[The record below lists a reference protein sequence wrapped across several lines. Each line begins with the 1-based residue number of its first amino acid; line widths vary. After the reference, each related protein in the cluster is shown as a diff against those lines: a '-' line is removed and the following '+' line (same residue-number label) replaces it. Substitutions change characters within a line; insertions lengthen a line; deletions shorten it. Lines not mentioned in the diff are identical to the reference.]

1 MQQITRQNILRVLI
15 LGFALVTVLL
25 LAAGFIGVKN
35 LHAIKENA
43 ASLVEEQFVTTRLI
57 DEVQREQGT
66 LSAVFYHMEQGSD
79 SVDRAGILSQLNEAD
94 KNIDRIVSSIPGRRE
109 ILWEDLRTAATS
121 FSQEAHRLHGEVGST
136 IASSLRDPTQEVPTG
151 AAHLNLALLCRVSSV
166 AAPALRAARPLWRQA
181 E

>member
-25 LAAGFIGVKN
+25 LAAVFIGVKN

-94 KNIDRIVSSIPGRRE
+94 KNIDRIVSSIPGPRE

-121 FSQEAHRLHGEVGST
+121 FSQEAHRLLSSRST
-136 IASSLRDPTQEVPTG
+136 AITSSRDLLGRHQQVLSIVARLIAASHEKANIARNQINARSQE
-151 AAHLNLALLCRVSSV
+151 LIR
-166 AAPALRAARPLWRQA
+166 
-181 E
+181 